1 MTPST
6 SRSDQLLQLL
16 RRQHGVATSA
26 ELAAALG
33 VSQPTVSRALAPLL
47 QSGQVRKVGTA
58 RSQRYLLP
66 RRVQG
71 VGDEVL
77 LMRVDTHG
85 RPGPFG
91 RMVPLHGGA
100 FWVDEEDGVS
110 ELHDSLP
117 WFLSDMRPQGF
128 MGRNFAHTHPELEL
142 PSDPRYWS
150 DDDVLRALALGGDDL
165 PGNLLV
171 GSASLERFYQ
181 LPGQLARA
189 QSADDY
195 PQMAQQALQGTLPG
209 SSAGGEQPKFCCV
222 TGTGKGTD
230 TGADGRSVIVKF
242 SSAGTGPDD
251 ERTRDLLLCE
261 HLALQVLG
269 RAGLPAAASQVFVQ
283 AGRVFLESAR
293 FDRHSPW
300 RPGAAGAETLP
311 PGRTGMVS
319 LLVYDAQYVGEMDT
333 WAATAERMRA
343 RGLLR
348 PEDARTLRLLD
359 AYGRLIGNTDRHY
372 GNISLVLVNDDWHL
386 SPTYDMLPMLYM
398 PIAGEVVAQELGVE
412 KMVPTAHVLDVW
424 SEAQALALAFWQAV
438 ERDERVS
445 SGFRQLAEGN
455 ALALAMAMAPSLQ
468 VRPPASASTVA

>member
-1 MTPST
+1 MST
-6 SRSDQLLQLL
+6 FHSRTDQLLQFL

-33 VSQPTVSRALAPLL
+33 VSQPTVSRTLAPLL
-47 QSGQVRKVGTA
+47 QSGQVRKVGAA

-66 RRVQG
+66 RRVRDL
-71 VGDEVL
+71 GDDVL
-77 LMRVDTHG
+77 LMRVDADG

-117 WFLSDMRPQGF
+117 WFLADMRPQGF

-150 DDDVLRALALGGDDL
+150 DDDVLRALALGGEDL

-181 LPGQLARA
+181 LHCTLGRA
-189 QSADDY
+189 ESAADY
-195 PQMAQQALQGTLPG
+195 PRLAHSALKGTLPG

-222 TGTGKGTD
+222 TG
-230 TGADGRSVIVKF
+230 ARSVIVKF
-242 SSAGTGPDD
+242 SSAGSGPGDQ
-251 ERTRDLLLCE
+251 RTRDLLLCE

-283 AGRVFLESAR
+283 EGRVFLESER

-300 RPGAAGAETLP
+300 QQPSEPDAEPASLPGTHRLP
-311 PGRTGMVS
+311 PGRIGMVS
-319 LLVYDAQYVGEMDT
+319 LMVYDAQYVGEMDT
-333 WAATAERMRA
+333 WAATALRMEA

-348 PEDARTLRLLD
+348 SEDARTLRLLD

-372 GNISLVLVNDDWHL
+372 GNISLVLVDDNWHL

-398 PIAGEVVAQELGVE
+398 PIAGEVVVQNLAAE
-412 KMVPTAHVLDVW
+412 KMVPTAHMLDVW
-424 SEAQALALAFWQAV
+424 SEAQALALAFWGAV
-438 ERDERVS
+438 AQDKRIS
-445 SGFRQLAEGN
+445 SGFRQLAQGN
-455 ALALAMAMAPSLQ
+455 ALALAAG
-468 VRPPASASTVA
+468 

>member
-1 MTPST
+1 MHT
-6 SRSDQLLQLL
+6 SASRTDQLLQTL

-26 ELAAALG
+26 ELATALG
-33 VSQPTVSRALAPLL
+33 VSQPTVSRTLAPLL
-47 QSGQVRKVGTA
+47 QSGQVRKAGAA

-66 RRVQG
+66 RRVRD

-77 LMRVDTHG
+77 LMRVDAHG

-91 RMVPLHGGA
+91 RMVPLQGGA

-117 WFLSDMRPQGF
+117 WFLADMRPQGF
-128 MGRNFAHTHPELEL
+128 MGRNFAHMHPELEL
-142 PSDPRYWS
+142 PGDPRHWS
-150 DDDVLRALALGGDDL
+150 DDDVLRALALGGEDL

-171 GSASLERFYQ
+171 GSTSLQRFWQ
-181 LPGQLARA
+181 LPDKLARA
-189 QSADDY
+189 QSPLDY
-195 PQMAQQALQGTLPG
+195 PQLAQQALKGTLPG

-222 TGTGKGTD
+222 VGTD
-230 TGADGRSVIVKF
+230 TDARSVIVKF

-251 ERTRDLLLCE
+251 ERTRDLLVCE
-261 HLALQVLG
+261 HLALQVLA

-283 AGRVFLESAR
+283 AGRVFLESER

-300 RPGAAGAETLP
+300 QPEPQPGTPALP
-311 PGRTGMVS
+311 PGRIGMVS
-319 LLVYDAQYVGEMDT
+319 LMVYDAQYVGEMDT
-333 WAATAERMRA
+333 WAATALRMEA

-348 PEDARTLRLLD
+348 PDDARTLCLLD

-398 PIAGEVVAQELGVE
+398 PIAGEVVAQELGVQ
-412 KMVPTAHVLDVW
+412 KMVPTAHVLEVW
-424 SEAQALALAFWQAV
+424 SEAQALALVFWQAV
-438 ERDERVS
+438 AQDEQVS
-445 SGFRQLAEGN
+445 GGFRELARGN
-455 ALALAMAMAPSLQ
+455 ALALESVLGNSK
-468 VRPPASASTVA
+468 V

>member
-1 MTPST
+1 MSSSI
-6 SRSDQLLQLL
+6 SRTDQLLQFL

-26 ELAAALG
+26 ELAAELG

-47 QSGQVRKVGTA
+47 QSGQVRKVGAA

-66 RRVQG
+66 RRVRDL
-71 VGDEVL
+71 GDDVV
-77 LMRVDTHG
+77 LMRVDSDG

-117 WFLSDMRPQGF
+117 WFLADMRPQGF
-128 MGRNFAHTHPELEL
+128 MGRNFAYLHPELEL
-142 PSDPRYWS
+142 PNDPRYWS
-150 DDDVLRALALGGDDL
+150 DDDVLRALALGGEDL

-181 LPGQLARA
+181 LPGRLGRA
-189 QSADDY
+189 ESPADY
-195 PQMAQQALQGTLPG
+195 PRLAHSALKGTLPG

-222 TGTGKGTD
+222 TGQGMN
-230 TGADGRSVIVKF
+230 ARSVIVKF
-242 SSAGTGPDD
+242 SSAGSGPDD

-283 AGRVFLESAR
+283 EGRVFLESER
-293 FDRHSPW
+293 FDRRSPW
-300 RPGAAGAETLP
+300 QQAEWASDSEATSLPGAARLP
-311 PGRTGMVS
+311 PGRIGMVS
-319 LLVYDAQYVGEMDT
+319 LMVYDAQYVGDMDT
-333 WAATAERMRA
+333 WAATALRMQA

-372 GNISLVLVNDDWHL
+372 GNISLVLVDDDWHL

-398 PIAGEVVAQELGVE
+398 PIAGEVVPQDLAADQ
-412 KMVPTAHVLDVW
+412 MVPTANTLDVW
-424 SEAQALALAFWQAV
+424 PQAQALALAFWEAAAQE
-438 ERDERVS
+438 ERIS
-445 SGFRQLAEGN
+445 SGFRQLAQGN
-455 ALALAMAMAPSLQ
+455 ALALALANGLHA
-468 VRPPASASTVA
+468 

>member
-1 MTPST
+1 MALPTP
-6 SRSDQLLQLL
+6 RSEQLLQIL
-16 RRQHGVATSA
+16 RRQRGVATSA
-26 ELAAALG
+26 QLAAELG

-47 QSGQVRKVGTA
+47 QSGQVRKVGAA

-66 RRVQG
+66 RRVRD

-91 RMVPLHGGA
+91 RMLPLHGGA

-117 WFLSDMRPQGF
+117 WFLADMRPQGF
-128 MGRNFAHTHPELEL
+128 MGRNFAHTHPELDL
-142 PSDPRYWS
+142 PGDPRHWS
-150 DDDVLRALALGGDDL
+150 DDDVLRALALGGEDL

-171 GSASLERFYQ
+171 GSASLARFYQ

-189 QSADDY
+189 QSAAEY
-195 PQMAQQALQGTLPG
+195 PQLAQQALQGTLPG

-222 TGTGKGTD
+222 TGTGEN
-230 TGADGRSVIVKF
+230 ARSVIVKF
-242 SSAGTGPDD
+242 SSAGSGPDD

-283 AGRVFLESAR
+283 AGRVFLESER

-300 RPGAAGAETLP
+300 PQPAPGAPALP
-311 PGRTGMVS
+311 PGRIGMVS
-319 LLVYDAQYVGEMDT
+319 LMVYDAQYVGEMDT
-333 WAATAERMRA
+333 WSATALRMEA

-348 PEDARTLRLLD
+348 PEDARLLRLLD

-372 GNISLVLVNDDWHL
+372 GNISLVLVGDDWHL

-398 PIAGEVVAQELGVE
+398 PIAGELVAQELGVE
-412 KMVPTAHVLDVW
+412 KMVPTANTLEVW
-424 SEAQALALAFWQAV
+424 NEAQGLALAFWEAV
-438 ERDERVS
+438 AQEARIS
-445 SGFRQLAEGN
+445 AGFRELARGN
-455 ALALAMAMAPSLQ
+455 AVAL
-468 VRPPASASTVA
+468 VG